1 MRGGSNPMQS
11 AAISGD
17 WVDWKSNQR
26 RGSSPMQSAAI
37 SGNWVDWKSNHRR
50 GSSPMQ
56 SAAISGNHLVRLE
69 ELCVIVP
76 ELDDARRLGLQLGV
90 DGAQ

>member
-1 MRGGSNPMQS
+1 MRGGSN
-11 AAISGD
+11 
-17 WVDWKSNQR
+17 
-26 RGSSPMQSAAI
+26 PMQSAAI
-37 SGNWVDWKSNHRR
+37 SGNWVDWKSNHRG
-50 GSSPMQ
+50 GSSPLQ